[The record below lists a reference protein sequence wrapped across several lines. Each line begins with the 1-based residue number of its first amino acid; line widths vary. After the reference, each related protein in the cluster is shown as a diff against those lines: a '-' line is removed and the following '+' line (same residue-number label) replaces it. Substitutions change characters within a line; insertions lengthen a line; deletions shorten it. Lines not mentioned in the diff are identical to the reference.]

1 MLVLCGKVYF
11 PMLIF
16 YRFRIVCDK
25 GWPSQNNFWCEG
37 GNKTQN
43 NNKKYSIDYNP
54 QTVTFWPVAAFSP
67 VFISARFIKYM
78 NETEIG
84 FRVAPLV
91 HSL

>member
-1 MLVLCGKVYF
+1 
-11 PMLIF
+11 MLIF
-16 YRFRIVCDK
+16 YRFRVIGDER
-25 GWPSQNNFWCEG
+25 WTSQNNFWCHG

-43 NNKKYSIDYNP
+43 NNQANNKKYSTDYNP